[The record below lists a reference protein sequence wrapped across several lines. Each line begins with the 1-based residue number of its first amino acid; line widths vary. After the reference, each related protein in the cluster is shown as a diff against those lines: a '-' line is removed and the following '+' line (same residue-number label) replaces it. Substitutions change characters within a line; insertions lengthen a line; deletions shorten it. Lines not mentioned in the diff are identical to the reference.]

1 MSSAELYLSF
11 NEIMFYFTR
20 AAAGGGVPFGLAED
34 FGRSAT
40 WIASSGLDPAAMTA
54 IALKDLECERSCLK
68 ANLTEE
74 KKEIFLTAE
83 KGKKLSAI
91 QAGAAVC
98 DLISERTESPKNM
111 QSIIAEKVDV
121 PFLVCA
127 ALGAANYDRW
137 EINWP
142 ASDDTPCSVLICE
155 DGSWKSSWKG
165 RKIPEVIDGVDV
177 KVIFMNN
184 REDYYEKWDGKT
196 FYSANNKKEILET
209 GVPVYDSWSDIYS
222 FFKRCLVPST
232 EESRKSGAGA
242 GAGLVDT
249 D

>member
-1 MSSAELYLSF
+1 MSSPELYLSF

-34 FGRSAT
+34 FGRAAI
-40 WIASSGLDPAAMTA
+40 WIASSGLDPAGMTA
-54 IALKDLECERSCLK
+54 IALKELECGQSCLK
-68 ANLTEE
+68 ATLTEGN
-74 KKEIFLTAE
+74 KEILVTAGS
-83 KGKKLSAI
+83 GKKLSAI

-98 DLISERTESPKNM
+98 DLISVQLENPKNM
-111 QSIIAEKVDV
+111 QSIIAEKVDC

-127 ALGAANYDRW
+127 ALGVANCARW
-137 EINWP
+137 EISWP
-142 ASDDTPCSVLICE
+142 VSDDDTQCSVLICE

-165 RKIPEVIDGVDV
+165 RKIPEVNDAVDL
-177 KVIFMNN
+177 KIIFVDNC
-184 REDYYEKWDGKT
+184 EDYYEKWDGKT
-196 FYSANNKKEILET
+196 FYSGNNKKKLLET
-209 GVPVYDSWSDIYS
+209 GVPVYDSWSEIYS

-242 GAGLVDT
+242 GLVDT

>member
-1 MSSAELYLSF
+1 L
-11 NEIMFYFTR
+11 
-20 AAAGGGVPFGLAED
+20 
-34 FGRSAT
+34 
-40 WIASSGLDPAAMTA
+40 
-54 IALKDLECERSCLK
+54 
-68 ANLTEE
+68 
-74 KKEIFLTAE
+74 LTAE
-83 KGKKLSAI
+83 SGKKLSAI

-98 DLISERTESPKNM
+98 DLISVQLENPKNM
-111 QSIIAEKVDV
+111 QSIVVEKVDC

-127 ALGAANYDRW
+127 AIGAANYDRW
-137 EINWP
+137 EISWP

-165 RKIPEVIDGVDV
+165 RKIPEVIDAVDV
-177 KVIFMNN
+177 KVIFVNN

-196 FYSANNKKEILET
+196 LYSGNNKKKLLET
-209 GVPVYDSWSDIYS
+209 GVPVYDSWSEIYS

-242 GAGLVDT
+242 GLVET

>member
-1 MSSAELYLSF
+1 MSSPELYLSF

-20 AAAGGGVPFGLAED
+20 AASSGGVPFGLAED
-34 FGRSAT
+34 FGRAAT
-40 WIASSGLDPAAMTA
+40 WIASSGLDPAEMSASV
-54 IALKDLECERSCLK
+54 LKELECGQSCLK
-68 ANLTEE
+68 ATLTERN
-74 KKEIFLTAE
+74 KEILLTAE
-83 KGKKLSAI
+83 SGKKLSAI
-91 QAGAAVC
+91 QAGSAIC
-98 DLISERTESPKNM
+98 DLISALPENLKNM
-111 QSIIAEKVDV
+111 KSIIAKNVDY

-137 EINWP
+137 EISWP

-165 RKIPEVIDGVDV
+165 RKIPEVIDAVDV
-177 KVIFMNN
+177 KVFFVSK
-184 REDYYEKWDGKT
+184 RDDYYERWECNT
-196 FYSANNKKEILET
+196 FNFVNNKKKLLET
-209 GVPVYDSWSDIYS
+209 GVPVYDSWSEIYS

-242 GAGLVDT
+242 GLVDT

>member
-1 MSSAELYLSF
+1 
-11 NEIMFYFTR
+11 
-20 AAAGGGVPFGLAED
+20 
-34 FGRSAT
+34 
-40 WIASSGLDPAAMTA
+40 
-54 IALKDLECERSCLK
+54 
-68 ANLTEE
+68 
-74 KKEIFLTAE
+74 
-83 KGKKLSAI
+83 
-91 QAGAAVC
+91 
-98 DLISERTESPKNM
+98 M

-137 EINWP
+137 EIIWL

-184 REDYYEKWDGKT
+184 REDYNEKWDGKT
-196 FYSANNKKEILET
+196 FYSANNKKKLLET
-209 GVPVYDSWSDIYS
+209 GVPVYDSWSEIYS

-242 GAGLVDT
+242 GLVDT

>member
-1 MSSAELYLSF
+1 M
-11 NEIMFYFTR
+11 
-20 AAAGGGVPFGLAED
+20 
-34 FGRSAT
+34 
-40 WIASSGLDPAAMTA
+40 
-54 IALKDLECERSCLK
+54 
-68 ANLTEE
+68 
-74 KKEIFLTAE
+74 LTAE
-83 KGKKLSAI
+83 SGKKLSAI

-98 DLISERTESPKNM
+98 DLISERTENPKNM

-137 EINWP
+137 EISWP

-196 FYSANNKKEILET
+196 FYSANNKKKLLET
-209 GVPVYDSWSDIYS
+209 GVPVYDSWSEIYS

-242 GAGLVDT
+242 GLVDT

>member
-1 MSSAELYLSF
+1 
-11 NEIMFYFTR
+11 MFYFTR

-34 FGRSAT
+34 FGRAAI
-40 WIASSGLDPAAMTA
+40 WIASSGLDPAGMTA
-54 IALKDLECERSCLK
+54 IALKELECGRSCLK
-68 ANLTEE
+68 ANLTEG

-98 DLISERTESPKNM
+98 DLISARHEDPKHM
-111 QSIIAEKVDV
+111 KSIIAEKVDC

-137 EINWP
+137 EISWS
-142 ASDDTPCSVLICE
+142 ASDDTTCSVLICE
-155 DGSWKSSWKG
+155 DGSWESSWKG
-165 RKIPEVIDGVDV
+165 RKFPEVIDGVDV

-184 REDYYEKWDGKT
+184 REDYNEKWDGKT
-196 FYSANNKKEILET
+196 FYSENNKNKLLET
-209 GVPVYDSWSDIYS
+209 GVPVYDSWSEIYS

-242 GAGLVDT
+242 GLVDT

>member
-1 MSSAELYLSF
+1 MSSPELYISF

-20 AAAGGGVPFGLAED
+20 AASGGGVPFGLAED
-34 FGRSAT
+34 FGRAAT
-40 WIASSGLDPAAMTA
+40 WIASSGFDPAEMTA
-54 IALKDLECERSCLK
+54 SALKELERGQSCLK
-68 ANLTEE
+68 ATLTEE
-74 KKEIFLTAE
+74 KKKILLTAE
-83 KGKKLSAI
+83 SGKKLSAI

-98 DLISERTESPKNM
+98 DLISARPEIPKNM
-111 QSIIAEKVDV
+111 QSIIAKKVDC

-137 EINWP
+137 EISWP
-142 ASDDTPCSVLICE
+142 ASDETPCSVLICK

-165 RKIPEVIDGVDV
+165 RKIPRVIDAVDV
-177 KVIFMNN
+177 KVVFVNN
-184 REDYYEKWDGKT
+184 PEKYYEKWDGKKIILG
-196 FYSANNKKEILET
+196 NKKKKLLET
-209 GVPVYDSWSDIYS
+209 GVPVYDSWSEIYS

-242 GAGLVDT
+242 GLVDT

>member
-1 MSSAELYLSF
+1 MSSPELNLSF

-34 FGRSAT
+34 FGRAAT
-40 WIASSGLDPAAMTA
+40 WIASSGLDPAGMTA
-54 IALKDLECERSCLK
+54 SALKELECGQSCLK
-68 ANLTEE
+68 ATLTEGN
-74 KKEIFLTAE
+74 KEILLTAE
-83 KGKKLSAI
+83 SGKKLSAI

-98 DLISERTESPKNM
+98 DLISVQLENPKNM
-111 QSIIAEKVDV
+111 QSIVAEKVDC

-127 ALGAANYDRW
+127 AIGAANYDRW
-137 EINWP
+137 EISWP
-142 ASDDTPCSVLICE
+142 ASDDTLCSVLICE

-165 RKIPEVIDGVDV
+165 RKIPEVIDAVDV
-177 KVIFMNN
+177 KVIFVNN

-196 FYSANNKKEILET
+196 LYSGNNKKKLLET
-209 GVPVYDSWSDIYS
+209 GVPVYDSWSEIYS

-242 GAGLVDT
+242 GLVET

>member
-34 FGRSAT
+34 FGRSAI
-40 WIASSGLDPAAMTA
+40 WIASSGLDPAGMTA
-54 IALKDLECERSCLK
+54 IALKELECGRSCLK
-68 ANLTEE
+68 ANLTEG

-83 KGKKLSAI
+83 KGKRLSAI

-98 DLISERTESPKNM
+98 DLISARPENPKNM
-111 QSIIAEKVDV
+111 QSIIAEKVDC

-127 ALGAANYDRW
+127 ALGAANYDGFELSW
-137 EINWP
+137 L
-142 ASDDTPCSVLICE
+142 ATDDTPCSVLIYG

-165 RKIPEVIDGVDV
+165 RKIPEVIDAVDV
-177 KVIFMNN
+177 KIICMNN
-184 REDYYEKWDGKT
+184 REDYYEKWDDKT
-196 FYSANNKKEILET
+196 LYSGNNKKKLLET

-232 EESRKSGAGA
+232 EESRKTGA
-242 GAGLVDT
+242 GAGLIDT

>member
-34 FGRSAT
+34 FGRAAT

-54 IALKDLECERSCLK
+54 IALKDLECGRSCLK
-68 ANLTEE
+68 ASLTEG
-74 KKEIFLTAE
+74 KKGIFLTAE
-83 KGKKLSAI
+83 NGKRLSAI
-91 QAGAAVC
+91 LAGAAVC
-98 DLISERTESPKNM
+98 DLISERPENPKNM
-111 QSIIAEKVDV
+111 QSIIAEKVDC

-127 ALGAANYDRW
+127 ALGAANYDKW
-137 EINWP
+137 EISWP

-184 REDYYEKWDGKT
+184 REDYNEKWDGKT
-196 FYSANNKKEILET
+196 FYSANNKKKLLET
-209 GVPVYDSWSDIYS
+209 GVPVYDSWSEIYS
-222 FFKRCLVPST
+222 FFKRCLVPSA

-242 GAGLVDT
+242 GLVDT

>member
-1 MSSAELYLSF
+1 MSSPELYLSF

-34 FGRSAT
+34 FGRAAT
-40 WIASSGLDPAAMTA
+40 WIASSGLDPAEMCSS
-54 IALKDLECERSCLK
+54 ALKKLECGQSCLK
-68 ANLTEE
+68 ATLTEG
-74 KKEIFLTAE
+74 KMEILLSAE
-83 KGKKLSAI
+83 CGKKLSAI

-98 DLISERTESPKNM
+98 DLISLQLENPKNM
-111 QSIIAEKVDV
+111 QSIVVEKVDC

-127 ALGAANYDRW
+127 AIGAANYDRW
-137 EINWP
+137 EISWP

-165 RKIPEVIDGVDV
+165 RKIPEVIDAVDV
-177 KVIFMNN
+177 KVIFVNN

-196 FYSANNKKEILET
+196 LYSGNNKKKLLET
-209 GVPVYDSWSDIYS
+209 GVPVYDSWSEIYS

-242 GAGLVDT
+242 GLVET

>member
-34 FGRSAT
+34 FGRSAI

-54 IALKDLECERSCLK
+54 IALKDLECGRSCLK
-68 ANLTEE
+68 ANLTEG

-98 DLISERTESPKNM
+98 DLISVQLENPKNM

-137 EINWP
+137 EISWP

-155 DGSWKSSWKG
+155 DGTWKSSWKG

-196 FYSANNKKEILET
+196 FYSGNNKKILLET
-209 GVPVYDSWSDIYS
+209 GVPVYDSWSEIYS
-222 FFKRCLVPST
+222 LFKRCLVPST
-232 EESRKSGAGA
+232 EDSRKSGA

>member
-1 MSSAELYLSF
+1 MSSPELYLSF

-34 FGRSAT
+34 FGLAAT
-40 WIASSGLDPAAMTA
+40 WIASSGLDPAGMTA
-54 IALKDLECERSCLK
+54 IALKELDCGQSCLK
-68 ANLTEE
+68 ATLKEGN
-74 KKEIFLTAE
+74 KEILLTTE
-83 KGKKLSAI
+83 SGKKLSAI

-98 DLISERTESPKNM
+98 DLISARPENPKNM
-111 QSIIAEKVDV
+111 QSIIAKKVDC

-137 EINWP
+137 EISWQ

-155 DGSWKSSWKG
+155 EGSWKSSWKG
-165 RKIPEVIDGVDV
+165 KKIPEVIDAVDV
-177 KVIFMNN
+177 KITFVNN
-184 REDYYEKWDGKT
+184 HEDYYEKWDYKT
-196 FYSANNKKEILET
+196 LNSGNNKKKLLET
-209 GVPVYDSWSDIYS
+209 GVPVYDSWSEIYS

-232 EESRKSGAGA
+232 EESRKTGAGA
-242 GAGLVDT
+242 GILDT

>member
-1 MSSAELYLSF
+1 MNSPKLYLSF

-34 FGRSAT
+34 FGRAAT
-40 WIASSGLDPAAMTA
+40 WIASSGLDPAGMTA
-54 IALKDLECERSCLK
+54 IALKELECGQSCLK
-68 ANLTEE
+68 ANLIEG
-74 KKEIFLTAE
+74 KKEILLTAE
-83 KGKKLSAI
+83 SGKTLSAI

-98 DLISERTESPKNM
+98 DLISARLENLKNI
-111 QSIIAEKVDV
+111 QSIIAEKVDC

-127 ALGAANYDRW
+127 ALGAANFDRW
-137 EINWP
+137 EISWL

-165 RKIPEVIDGVDV
+165 REIPEVIDAIDV
-177 KVIFMNN
+177 KVIFVNN

-196 FYSANNKKEILET
+196 FYSRNNKKKLLET
-209 GVPVYDSWSDIYS
+209 GVPVYDSWSEIYS

-242 GAGLVDT
+242 GLVET

>member
-1 MSSAELYLSF
+1 MSSPELYLSF

-34 FGRSAT
+34 FGRAAI
-40 WIASSGLDPAAMTA
+40 WIASSGLDPAEITA
-54 IALKDLECERSCLK
+54 SALKKLECGQSCLK
-68 ANLTEE
+68 ATLTEGN
-74 KKEIFLTAE
+74 KEILLTAE
-83 KGKKLSAI
+83 SGKKLSAI

-98 DLISERTESPKNM
+98 DLISVQLENPKNM
-111 QSIIAEKVDV
+111 QSIVVEKVDC

-127 ALGAANYDRW
+127 AIGAANFDRW
-137 EINWP
+137 EISWP
-142 ASDDTPCSVLICE
+142 ASDDTQCSVLICE
-155 DGSWKSSWKG
+155 DGRWKSSWKG
-165 RKIPEVIDGVDV
+165 RKIPEGIGAVDV
-177 KVIFMNN
+177 KVIFVKN

-196 FYSANNKKEILET
+196 LYSGNNKKKLLET

-242 GAGLVDT
+242 GLVDT

>member
-1 MSSAELYLSF
+1 MSSPELYLSF

-34 FGRSAT
+34 FGHAAI
-40 WIASSGLDPAAMTA
+40 WIAASGFDPSGMTA
-54 IALKDLECERSCLK
+54 SALKELESGQSCLK
-68 ANLTEE
+68 ATLTEGN
-74 KKEIFLTAE
+74 KEILLTAE
-83 KGKKLSAI
+83 SEKKLSAI

-98 DLISERTESPKNM
+98 DLISVQLEDPKNM
-111 QSIIAEKVDV
+111 QSIIAEKVDC

-127 ALGAANYDRW
+127 AIGVANYDGW
-137 EINWP
+137 EISWP
-142 ASDDTPCSVLICE
+142 ATDETLCSILICE

-165 RKIPEVIDGVDV
+165 RKIPEVIDAVDV
-177 KVIFMNN
+177 KITFVNN
-184 REDYYEKWDGKT
+184 HEDYYEKWDYKT
-196 FYSANNKKEILET
+196 LNSGNNKKKLLET
-209 GVPVYDSWSDIYS
+209 GVPVYDSWSEIYS

-242 GAGLVDT
+242 GLVDT

>member
-54 IALKDLECERSCLK
+54 IALKDLECGRSCLK
-68 ANLTEE
+68 ANLTEG

-98 DLISERTESPKNM
+98 DLISERTENPKNM

-137 EINWP
+137 EISWP

-184 REDYYEKWDGKT
+184 REEYYEKWDGKT
-196 FYSANNKKEILET
+196 FYSATNKKKILET
-209 GVPVYDSWSDIYS
+209 GVPVYDSWSEIYS

-242 GAGLVDT
+242 GLVDT